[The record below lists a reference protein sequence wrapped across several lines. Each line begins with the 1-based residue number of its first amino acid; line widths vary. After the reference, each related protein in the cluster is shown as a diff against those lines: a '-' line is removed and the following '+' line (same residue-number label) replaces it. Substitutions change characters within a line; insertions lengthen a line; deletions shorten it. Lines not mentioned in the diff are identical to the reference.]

1 MSVSALAS
9 RRVRVRHLVMDPA
22 GQVTVLGQKF
32 MVADVLDG
40 AGSFASGTIERRLY
54 EEGAGTLR
62 LANAAGT
69 DGAANL
75 SRFRC
80 LTDAGFAPGDEWF
93 EVWEDTDLLGAWTP
107 TGSQRVTRGDIQLSG
122 EDATSLLKRTREG
135 QFGYWRHAPRD
146 VIEHYGRAWRAVV
159 AEGFDADGPVFTYG
173 SSSSSD
179 GKWWTFH
186 CESDQ
191 TNRPGTVRLRASP
204 GGNAY
209 MATGTPVGQLGGG
222 SSDPHAP
229 WRCDVTFTR
238 SKFGT
243 YGSMSVGLYRNGL
256 TGPTYDL
263 IIPDSTVPQ
272 AKAGVGG
279 FQFDALPAPREP
291 GPTTVSVEH
300 HMGWV
305 FFSVDGKVA
314 AIMAMDAGSANYYV
328 GVVLTNSSPSG
339 PDITVD
345 VQSVA
350 FRRADRLLVNDR
362 AGDYRLPG
370 VPAPGGLWGEYY
382 DLTADVARYGDTT
395 TVGYLAF
402 RPDREPAA
410 SRVEAGLDYAT
421 ATPPGWR
428 PPPVPA
434 DYWCAR
440 YTGAMYLDLDNRD
453 YALRATADD
462 SATVYVARTRI
473 GEHVIDTTTAGV
485 PVASAWL
492 KAGSSAGSAPSGS
505 SGPLAGMGS
514 GWYPVVVEYRQL
526 TGGGGVKL
534 EWENSSAVGTW
545 ATVPAASLSP
555 YGIVRDLVRN
565 ESHYD
570 ALKGVADAY
579 GYQWTCEPR
588 SLESGEFPGRIV
600 PRVRVGRDTEKRLG
614 ESEATDLAAELDLDT
629 RADALQADASGI
641 SDPAA
646 GAQLTAEMLN
656 YRAAGAHLIVTADYE
671 SLADITS
678 PQLLEQRL
686 TTLLALRASPWQTVA
701 ARPPGRRELLDA
713 WPLTGTLAEFQWAPG
728 DGIRLDLPT
737 VGVVDTAPRQIL
749 GVTRD
754 FTPNG
759 LAPPVAAFRPRPR
772 SIVAAL
778 RDLRRAALQPQRNY
792 QQQLAQTAGS
802 VGSQGAYVG
811 GADDYSRLSLPPPD
825 RVVSLFLVVLAK
837 SDASAWTIAMNG
849 ASTPIVVTAPGRY
862 DVTAFATA
870 NPSGYNI
877 GRLVTGGTGTGD
889 WLVRLEATVR
899 V

>member
-1 MSVSALAS
+1 MAPERQVTQPTQ
-9 RRVRVRHLVMDPA
+9 VRVRRVALGTGP
-22 GQVTVLGQKF
+22 GQVTVLGQ
-32 MVADVLDG
+32 
-40 AGSFASGTIERRLY
+40 SFVPAWDLGGRQGWVSGTIERRLY
-54 EEGAGTLR
+54 EEGVGTLR
-62 LANAAGT
+62 LANAAGA
-69 DGAANL
+69 DGQRHIDRL
-75 SRFRC
+75 RC

-93 EVWEDTDLLGAWTP
+93 EVWEDTDLLGVWTP
-107 TGSQRVTRGDIQLSG
+107 TGSQRVTRSDIQLSG
-122 EDATSLLKRTREG
+122 EDAASLLKRTRETTV
-135 QFGYWRHAPRD
+135 GYWCQAPRD
-146 VIEHYGRAWRAVV
+146 VIEHYGRAWRALI
-159 AEGFDADGPVFTYG
+159 AEGFDTGGPAFTY
-173 SSSSSD
+173 SVSPQTTPD
-179 GKWWTFH
+179 GAWNYTR
-186 CESDQ
+186 CETDQ
-191 TNRPGTVRLRASP
+191 SVWPGAVRLRNNGAYAVLAST
-204 GGNAY
+204 
-209 MATGTPVGQLGGG
+209 ATFTAGTGAA
-222 SSDPHAP
+222 DRYRP
-229 WRCDVTFTR
+229 WRAEVDV
-238 SKFGT
+238 
-243 YGSMSVGLYRNGL
+243 L
-256 TGPTYDL
+256 
-263 IIPDSTVPQ
+263 
-272 AKAGVGG
+272 
-279 FQFDALPAPREP
+279 P
-291 GPTTVSVEH
+291 GPVAAGEAMAFHVWDGTTNLAAINILYDQATFSTSLVTSGFGNRVPITLSASVPLKLSME
-300 HMGWV
+300 GRDRWV
-305 FFSVDGKVA
+305 FFTINGRVACILPMGSVSNPVYVQVDGPSNN
-314 AIMAMDAGSANYYV
+314 GSALQV
-328 GVVLTNSSPSG
+328 R
-339 PDITVD
+339 
-345 VQSVA
+345 SVSL
-350 FRRADRLLVNDR
+350 RVADRLLVNDR

-370 VPAPGGLWGEYY
+370 VPAPGGLWGEYVDAN
-382 DLTADVARYGDTT
+382 DLVAAYGAGIASQIMLNPTRDP
-395 TVGYLAF
+395 V
-402 RPDREPAA
+402 A
-410 SRVEAGLDYAT
+410 SRLEAGLNYTSAN
-421 ATPPGWR
+421 PPAWR
-428 PPPVPA
+428 PQGVPQ
-434 DYWCAR
+434 DYFAAR
-440 YTGAMYLDLDNRD
+440 YTGSIYLDLDNAD
-453 YALRATADD
+453 YAVRVTCDD
-462 SATVYVARTRI
+462 EATVWVGRTRG
-473 GEHVIDTTTAGV
+473 GEHVAYATGAPGV
-485 PVASAWL
+485 GASNWL
-492 KAGSSAGSAPSGS
+492 KAGSSSGSAPSGTT
-505 SGPLAGMGS
+505 GPLAGMRS
-514 GWYPVVVEYRQL
+514 GWYPIVVEFKQV
-526 TGGGGVKL
+526 TGSGGIVF
-534 EWENSSAVGTW
+534 EWESSGAVGTW
-545 ATVPAASLSP
+545 TTVPPAKLSP
-555 YGIVRDLVRN
+555 YGVHRTLVRN

-570 ALKGVADAY
+570 ALKAAADVY

-754 FTPNG
+754 YTPNG

-811 GADDYSRLSLPPPD
+811 GADDYSRLALPPPD